1 MRNSK
6 VQSRLAAATNSDLDI
21 QKTALDPLRVH
32 ALIFSSYIDNW
43 RWYIHS
49 IARQCG
55 ELVSASKQWADGL
68 VPRNIKL
75 IRSPGRLTAN
85 L

>member
-1 MRNSK
+1 MPESGKAENFCVLLHAMRNSK
-6 VQSRLAAATNSDLDI
+6 VQSRLVAAANSDLDI

-49 IARQCG
+49 IARECG
-55 ELVSASKQWADGL
+55 ELVSVS
-68 VPRNIKL
+68 
-75 IRSPGRLTAN
+75 
-85 L
+85 